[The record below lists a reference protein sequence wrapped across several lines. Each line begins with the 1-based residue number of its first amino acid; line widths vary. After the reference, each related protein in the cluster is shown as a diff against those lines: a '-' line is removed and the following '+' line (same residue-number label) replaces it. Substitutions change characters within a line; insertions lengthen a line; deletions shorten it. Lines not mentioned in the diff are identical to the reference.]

1 MYNVYVYTI
10 SLLLQ
15 LQNVILEEGE
25 EFAGLLYTWRSLSRA
40 VPAVCSHTHSSTH
53 LFMCM
58 HVYSNYL
65 VCLLKH
71 GQCFCPRHSPLL
83 MFIL

>member
-40 VPAVCSHTHSSTH
+40 VPAVCSHTHI
-53 LFMCM
+53 
-58 HVYSNYL
+58 
-65 VCLLKH
+65 LKH
-71 GQCFCPRHSPLL
+71 TSLYVHACLQQLFGVFTKTWS
-83 MFIL
+83 MFLS